1 MSRQQLDRRRF
12 LVVALSLTGAALG
25 FSPSILAGGKAWF
38 ASMPRERMHEA
49 LTRAARLLYP
59 HDALGDEVYAEV
71 LEQAMTMV
79 ADDSRFERLLQDADA
94 ALEES
99 LSGPFFDAT
108 PEAQLAALQS
118 IDQEAYF
125 GPIQAAVANCL
136 YSHPKA
142 WEMMAYEG
150 PSWTRGGWLD
160 RGAGDIDWLPED
172 GT

>member
-12 LVVALSLTGAALG
+12 LVAALSLTGAALG
-25 FSPSILAGGKAWF
+25 FSPSILAGRKSWI
-38 ASMPRERMHEA
+38 ASMQREPIHDA

-59 HDALGDEVYAEV
+59 QDALCDEVYAEV
-71 LEQAMTMV
+71 MEQDMTIV
-79 ADDSRFERLLQDADA
+79 ADHSRFESKLQDADA

-125 GPIQAAVANCL
+125 GPIQGAVANCL

-160 RGAGDIDWLPED
+160 RGAGDIDWLPEG